1 MRLIRLGFLD
11 KLKKS
16 QNAFDENWIMD
27 HKEHWKKKFQNLSK
41 NEMED
46 KLKEIE
52 SHPQFDSSKSA
63 KRIFWGG
70 GIGSAMH
77 ISDREREAQRRA
89 IRELLGLKW

>member
-1 MRLIRLGFLD
+1 LGFFE

-27 HKEHWKKKFQNLSK
+27 HKEQWKNKYRNLTTK
-41 NEMED
+41 ELED